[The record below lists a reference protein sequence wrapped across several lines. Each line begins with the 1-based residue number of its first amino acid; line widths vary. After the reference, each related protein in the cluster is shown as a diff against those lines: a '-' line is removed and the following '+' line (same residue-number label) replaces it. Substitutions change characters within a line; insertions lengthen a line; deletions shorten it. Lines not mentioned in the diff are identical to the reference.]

1 MPISECPVNTVLTE
15 LEETGNEELE
25 AQAEVEN
32 ELQRQS
38 SAREQSTSARSSYSD
53 IPLLLPKENEQD
65 EAAQGTSNASNEI
78 VQVSRHPSIEI
89 VQVARH
95 ASTELVQ
102 GIQRAFIGLTPLRS
116 PVHPQST
123 SHDEERALLSDV
135 PMQAFVGDP
144 TVDGDE
150 PRRKSTTGS
159 NHPKR
164 QSKLR
169 KAGSRSEW
177 WDVDEHELGAFDAVG
192 EVGPQTSCRC
202 QVIRSVGQ
210 WSAGTSQAE
219 ERSIH
224 EAYCS
229 LIEKAE
235 YFVYIENQFFISGLE
250 GDDIIHNRVLQALYN
265 RIMRAYREHRCFRVI
280 VLLPLLPG
288 FQGGV
293 DDGGAAS
300 VRAIMHWQ
308 YRTICRGKH
317 SLLDRLS
324 NELGAQTE
332 DYITFYGLRSHGKL
346 HDSGP
351 LATSQIYVHSKV
363 MIVDDWAVL
372 IGSANINDR
381 SLLGSRDSELA
392 VVLED
397 NHFLRSSMNG
407 KVWNAGRF
415 AHSLRVSLWAEH
427 LGLRASEVHAIRD
440 PACDSTYKD
449 LWMTRARTNTTVYKH
464 VFESI
469 PDDSIR
475 SRVALRQAVSL
486 RKDKLSHNTIDLGI
500 APASSKSGAPS
511 EEDRL
516 VADPDPDH
524 CIDAISG
531 HLVLFPLGFMAEED
545 LRPVFK
551 ESEYYASSQIFH

>member
-1 MPISECPVNTVLTE
+1 MILGS
-15 LEETGNEELE
+15 GNEENE
-25 AQAEVEN
+25 AKAEVES

-38 SAREQSTSARSSYSD
+38 SAHEQLTSARSSYSD
-53 IPLLLPKENEQD
+53 IPLLLPKENDQE
-65 EAAQGTSNASNEI
+65 EAAQGESNEI
-78 VQVSRHPSIEI
+78 LQVSYHPSISSTEI

-102 GIQRAFIGLTPLRS
+102 GIQRAFIGLSPLRS
-116 PVHPQST
+116 PHGPSN
-123 SHDEERALLSDV
+123 DEERALLSDV

-144 TVDGDE
+144 VVDDE
-150 PRRKSTTGS
+150 SRRKSIS
-159 NHPKR
+159 RPNKR
-164 QSKLR
+164 QTRIR

-177 WDVDEHELGAFDAVG
+177 WDVDEHELGEFDAVG

-250 GDDIIHNRVLQALYN
+250 GDDTISNRVLQALYS
-265 RIMRAYREHRCFRVI
+265 RIMRAYKEHRCFRVI
-280 VLLPLLPG
+280 VVLPLLPG

-308 YRTICRGKH
+308 YRTICRGKN
-317 SLLDRLS
+317 SLLERLS
-324 NELGAQTE
+324 SELGEQAE

-346 HDSGP
+346 HESGP
-351 LATSQIYVHSKV
+351 LATSQIYVHSKI
-363 MIVDDWAVL
+363 MIVDDWSVL

-397 NHFLRSSMNG
+397 NQFIRSSMNG

-427 LGLRASEVHAIRD
+427 LGLRASEVNVIRD
-440 PACDSTYKD
+440 PVCDATYKD
-449 LWMTRARTNTTVYKH
+449 LWVARARANTAIYKD
-464 VFESI
+464 VFGSI

-475 SRVALRQAVSL
+475 SRVVLRQAISL
-486 RKDKLSHNTIDLGI
+486 RKDKISHNTIDLGI
-500 APASSKSGAPS
+500 GSSNGAPPS
-511 EEDRL
+511 SPQDHRPS
-516 VADPDPDH
+516 DPDQN

-531 HLVLFPLGFMAEED
+531 HLVFFPLKFMAEED

>member
-1 MPISECPVNTVLTE
+1 MTLGS
-15 LEETGNEELE
+15 GNEEVE
-25 AQAEVEN
+25 AKAEVEN

-38 SAREQSTSARSSYSD
+38 SAHSQLTSARSSYSD
-53 IPLLLPKENEQD
+53 IPLLLPKENDQD
-65 EAAQGTSNASNEI
+65 EGVQGESNEI
-78 VQVSRHPSIEI
+78 LQVPRHPSISSTEI

-102 GIQRAFIGLTPLRS
+102 GIQRAFIGLSPLRTPHGAAS
-116 PVHPQST
+116 N
-123 SHDEERALLSDV
+123 DEERALLSDV
-135 PMQAFVGDP
+135 PLQAFVGDP
-144 TVDGDE
+144 VVDDE
-150 PRRKSTTGS
+150 SRRKNMGPGR
-159 NHPKR
+159 PKK
-164 QSKLR
+164 QSRVR

-177 WDVDEHELGAFDAVG
+177 WDVDEHELGEFDAIG

-202 QVIRSVGQ
+202 QIIRSVGQ

-250 GDDIIHNRVLQALYN
+250 GDDTISNRVLQALYS
-265 RIMRAYREHRCFRVI
+265 RIMRAYKEHRCFRVI
-280 VLLPLLPG
+280 VVLPLLPG

-308 YRTICRGKH
+308 YRTICRGKN
-317 SLLDRLS
+317 SLLERLS
-324 NELGAQTE
+324 TELGAQAE

-346 HDSGP
+346 HESGP
-351 LATSQIYVHSKV
+351 LATSQIYVHSKI
-363 MIVDDWAVL
+363 MIVDDWSVL

-397 NHFLRSSMNG
+397 NQFIRSSMNG

-427 LGLRASEVHAIRD
+427 LGLRASEVNVIRD
-440 PACDSTYKD
+440 PVCDATYKD
-449 LWMTRARTNTTVYKH
+449 LWISRARSNTSIYKD
-464 VFESI
+464 VFGSI

-475 SRVALRQAVSL
+475 SRVVLRQAISV
-486 RKDKLSHNTIDLGI
+486 RKDKISHNTIDLGI
-500 APASSKSGAPS
+500 SSKSS
-511 EEDRL
+511 TQEEDCNS
-516 VADPDPDH
+516 DPDH
-524 CIDAISG
+524 CIDGISG
-531 HLVLFPLGFMAEED
+531 HLVFFPLRFMAEED